1 VGNDF
6 LPIAQSANAG
16 QTIKISASPASLFG
30 VNSFIKAT
38 LNIKKYTSLML
49 CSHAETKI

>member
-6 LPIAQSANAG
+6 LPTAQSANAG
-16 QTIKISASPASLFG
+16 QTIKLSASPASLFG

-38 LNIKKYTSLML
+38 LNI
-49 CSHAETKI
+49 